1 MHPCQCFA
9 QIYVMNNVFVVV
21 VLGFQVTELL
31 VKETTSEVVI
41 EVVLLEGRSK
51 REFTVGV
58 QTKDGSATG

>member
-1 MHPCQCFA
+1 M
-9 QIYVMNNVFVVV
+9 
-21 VLGFQVTELL
+21 VLGFQITELL

-51 REFTVGV
+51 REFSVGI

>member
-1 MHPCQCFA
+1 MHPCQCLA

-58 QTKDGSATG
+58 ETRDGSATG